1 MAVLHYAMAD
11 LPARASRARW
21 STDPER
27 PRSRLPAGTSRDE
40 RPVGVLPFSLLHE
53 PISRRD
59 LLGLSS
65 LWMTAGSMLFAL
77 VGALRLPRAAVLD
90 SPSKRVRLSLPEALA
105 AGTAFV
111 PPGRSMAVFRDTEG
125 VFAIS
130 TVCTHLG
137 CIVRPTAEGFECPC
151 HGSRFAAD
159 GATALV
165 TPRERVYR
173 PADAAI
179 CERMKL
185 AE

>member
-1 MAVLHYAMAD
+1 MTTI
-11 LPARASRARW
+11 PR
-21 STDPER
+21 E
-27 PRSRLPAGTSRDE
+27 PRSRLDPD
-40 RPVGVLPFSLLHE
+40 

-65 LWMTAGSMLFAL
+65 LWMTAASLLFAF

-90 SPSKRVRLSLPEALA
+90 SPSKRVRVALPDTLP

-111 PPGRSMAVFRDTEG
+111 PPGRSMAVFRDAEG

-137 CIVRPTAEGFECPC
+137 CIVRPTADGFECPC

-159 GATALV
+159 GSV
-165 TPRERVYR
+165 TQG
-173 PADAAI
+173 PAPQPLRWLKVSSSGGGWVVDEAAI
-179 CERMKL
+179 VPPGTKVN
-185 AE
+185 A